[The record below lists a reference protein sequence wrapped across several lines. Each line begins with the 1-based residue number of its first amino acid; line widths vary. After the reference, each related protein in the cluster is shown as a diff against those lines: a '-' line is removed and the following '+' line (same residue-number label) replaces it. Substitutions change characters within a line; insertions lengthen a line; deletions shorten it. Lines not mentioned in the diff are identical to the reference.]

1 MERNYIKFLI
11 VDDSRM
17 TRKHLS
23 AIVSD
28 LIYVDIQEAD
38 TGGEAKKLIESSIKN
53 QKYFHVIF
61 LDINMPGMNGMDFLR
76 WLNCF

>member
-38 TGGEAKKLIESSIKN
+38 TGAVAKN
-53 QKYFHVIF
+53 
-61 LDINMPGMNGMDFLR
+61 
-76 WLNCF
+76 